1 MCWEHRNNKF
11 CTFQDIADEIPL
23 FNKSLTDKINVD
35 DLIAA
40 YEVLC
45 VLCVPADVCLCV
57 CVRERVRDL
66 LNKSLTN
73 VDDKINVGDNI
84 NFDDNISVDDLIA
97 AYQVM
102 CALRVCVRMC
112 VCVRER
118 ESVCVCTS
126 WLPFQ
131 QISQRYRV
139 A

>member
-1 MCWEHRNNKF
+1 M
-11 CTFQDIADEIPL
+11 
-23 FNKSLTDKINVD
+23 
-35 DLIAA
+35 
-40 YEVLC
+40 
-45 VLCVPADVCLCV
+45 
-57 CVRERVRDL
+57 RDL

-118 ESVCVCTS
+118 ESVCVCVPHGCLFNKSLGDTGLLIVIGCLIFIGHFPQKS
-126 WLPFQ
+126 P
-131 QISQRYRV
+131 IING
-139 A
+139 